1 MSQERPGLAS
11 AATRKED
18 HIRLASEQQ
27 AEGPRRN
34 DFDDVEFLHHALAG
48 IDAER
53 VDLTT
58 SVGPFTWSSPVYVNG
73 MTGGTEHAR
82 EINRALAIAARETGV
97 AIASGSVGIAIDAP
111 ETAPTF
117 TVLREENPNGFVMA
131 NLGAGRPA
139 DHAKRA
145 VDLLQADA
153 LQVHLNAVQETVMP
167 EGSRDFSSWL
177 SGLEA
182 TVAASPVP
190 VIVKEV
196 GFGLS
201 RATLI
206 TLREI
211 GVQVADVAGVGGTDF
226 ARIEAGRRHDVHTHL
241 IGYGQSAAACLL
253 DAPEGITVLSS
264 GGVRSPLD
272 VARSLALGAAAAG
285 AAGPMLAAAMQ
296 GEANA
301 VEHISSWIQRV
312 RELLAL
318 VGATDPSGMT
328 DKDVLIRGHLR
339 EFALLRGIDPGAYA
353 RRSDGNDNHPNQ
365 EETQR

>member
-1 MSQERPGLAS
+1 MSHEHSGPAS
-11 AATRKED
+11 AASRKED

-27 AEGPRRN
+27 AAGPRRN
-34 DFDDVEFLHHALAG
+34 DFDDIEFLHHALGG
-48 IDAER
+48 IDVDE

-58 SVGPFTWSSPVYVNG
+58 PVGPFTWSSPVYVNG
-73 MTGGTEHAR
+73 MTGGTDHAR

-97 AIASGSVGIAIDAP
+97 AVASGSVGIAIDAP

-117 TVLREENPNGFVMA
+117 TVLREENPDGFVMA

-145 VDLLQADA
+145 VDLLRADA
-153 LQVHLNAVQETVMP
+153 LQLHLNAVQETVMP

-177 SGLEA
+177 SGVEA
-182 TVAASPVP
+182 TVAACPVP

-201 RATLI
+201 RTTLS
-206 TLREI
+206 TLRDI

-226 ARIEAGRRHDVHTHL
+226 ARIEAGRRQDAYSHL
-241 IGYGQSAAACLL
+241 FGFGQSAAACLL
-253 DAPEGITVLSS
+253 DAPAGITVLSS

-296 GEANA
+296 GEQAA
-301 VEHISSWIQRV
+301 VEHISTWIQRV
-312 RELLAL
+312 RDLLAL
-318 VGATDPSGMT
+318 LGATRPAELT
-328 DKDVLIRGHLR
+328 RKDVLIRGRLR
-339 EFALLRGIDPGAYA
+339 EFAQLRGIDPGSFA
-353 RRSDGNDNHPNQ
+353 RRSEDHGNDSN